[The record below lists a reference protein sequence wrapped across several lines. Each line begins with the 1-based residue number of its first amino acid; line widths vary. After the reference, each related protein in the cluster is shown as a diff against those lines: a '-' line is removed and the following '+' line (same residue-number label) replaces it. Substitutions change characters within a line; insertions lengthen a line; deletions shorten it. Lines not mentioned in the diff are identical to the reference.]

1 MLLSLKS
8 EVLLRIFYKNPVQ
21 RYEKFLIYANN
32 LMNFLWYSKNNCSNA
47 SVANRVLFSN

>member
-21 RYEKFLIYANN
+21 RYEKYLIYANN
-32 LMNFLWYSKNNCSNA
+32 LMNFFMVFKEQLLKCL
-47 SVANRVLFSN
+47 RRQPCTI